1 MRSIL
6 TLVCALAFAT
16 GFLAPGALVRG
27 DDAAPTSQPTPSDL
41 GVPIEP
47 SMKPVLDAVRSI
59 HDPYRV
65 PKLPL
70 RIDQNYGQ
78 TPRDLEPFGYVAP
91 FKRHF
96 LVQMEYTGPGRG
108 IPEPENV
115 DTVKIGFLGPIE
127 PTVSVAT
134 GGRSHEENLG
144 QMMLRGTQL
153 AIEEANDQGGYR
165 RRGIPFELVIRNDNG
180 LWGSSGNEIIN
191 LAYKDQVWAILGTI
205 DGANSHIAIRVALK
219 AEIPMI
225 NTGDTDPT
233 FIETNIPWA
242 FRVISDDRRQ
252 CYLLIDYIYRKV
264 GIHKLGI
271 IRASNRYGRFG
282 VRELRDGSRRLGKPV
297 PLEMA
302 YFVGQPDFALELQ
315 RLKDAG
321 VEAIVH
327 WGDAKDGAR
336 ILNQMREMGMK
347 QPFFACDRCLGP
359 EFAEIAGSNA
369 EGVVCASPWNPE
381 RDDPRLQAFRERF
394 TQRFGV
400 EPDTYAAHAYDGAEM
415 LLWAIQLAGL
425 NRAKIRDVLAYR
437 SEPWQGV
444 VGKIQFTAA
453 LDGREEV
460 FLAIREGGR
469 WHYYSR
475 EQLNIPSGEIEKY
488 TDHLRTIPGDLTQF
502 QQP

>member
-1 MRSIL
+1 MRPIVTAL
-6 TLVCALAFAT
+6 CVLATTTGLLVYEKS
-16 GFLAPGALVRG
+16 VRG
-27 DDAAPTSQPTPSDL
+27 EETTQPAQTVPSDF

-47 SMKPVLDAVRSI
+47 SMKPVLDAVHAI

-65 PKLPL
+65 PQLPL
-70 RIDQNYGQ
+70 KIDRNYGH

-96 LVQMEYTGPGRG
+96 LVQMEYTGPGRA
-108 IPEPENV
+108 IPEPEHV
-115 DTVKIGFLGPIE
+115 ETVKIGFLGPIE

-153 AIEEANDQGGYR
+153 AVEEANEQGGYR
-165 RRGIPFELVIRNDNG
+165 PRGIPFELVVRNDNG

-233 FIETNIPWA
+233 FIETNIPWV

-321 VEAIVH
+321 VEAVVH
-327 WGDAKDGAR
+327 WGDADDGAR
-336 ILNQMREMGMK
+336 ILNQMRAMGMK

-359 EFAEIAGSNA
+359 EFTGIAGSNA

-381 RDDPRLQAFRERF
+381 RDDPMLKEFREQF
-394 TQRFGV
+394 TKRFGV
-400 EPDTYAAHAYDGAEM
+400 EPDTYAAHAYDGTRM

-437 SEPWQGV
+437 SEPWHGI
-444 VGKIQFTAA
+444 VGKIQFSAA
-453 LDGREEV
+453 LDGRDEV
-460 FLAIREGGR
+460 FLAIHEGGR

-475 EQLNIPSGEIEKY
+475 EELNIPSGEIEKY
-488 TDHLRTIPGDLTQF
+488 TDHIRTPSGDLTQF
-502 QQP
+502 HQN